1 MFRSLKINSFR
12 MFTDKEIYLGRYVTA
27 LAGRN
32 STGKSTVLGMLG
44 NSSELKKK
52 EGATSTDG
60 RFRAEFSELFKG
72 SKQFDASGSN
82 LFEINVTD
90 ANGNVAETCSFR
102 TSWQKYDNA
111 EI

>member
-52 EGATSTDG
+52 EGATYTDG

-72 SKQFDASGSN
+72 STLPIQLDK
-82 LFEINVTD
+82 I
-90 ANGNVAETCSFR
+90 
-102 TSWQKYDNA
+102 TSDKYSWPFCHSRS
-111 EI
+111 